1 MLLRDNDWNKPQAQA
16 AFDQVE
22 RHWRTQARGRPLVV
36 AAPPAEGIERIDLLK
51 IDGSFV
57 RDITRNRI
65 SESMVAAITQVAKV
79 MELETIAEY
88 VENEETRKLITDLG
102 VDFAQGYIIGKPAP
116 LQNLVADLSDLPSS
130 STA

>member
-1 MLLRDNDWNKPQAQA
+1 MSKAQSFIEALR
-16 AFDQVE
+16 E
-22 RHWRTQARGRPLVV
+22 RGCKISLDDFGAGLSSFAYLKNFHVDT
-36 AAPPAEGIERIDLLK
+36 LK

-116 LQNLVADLSDLPSS
+116 LLNLVADLSDLPSS

>member
-1 MLLRDNDWNKPQAQA
+1 
-16 AFDQVE
+16 
-22 RHWRTQARGRPLVV
+22 
-36 AAPPAEGIERIDLLK
+36 
-51 IDGSFV
+51 
-57 RDITRNRI
+57 
-65 SESMVAAITQVAKV
+65 MVAAITQVAKV